1 MTGPGLGWLVGGHC
15 LFSASVGWP
24 GCLGP
29 SSIMIAGNAQSRGR
43 GPPAFAGRIASRT
56 RPRGDRGEGAIGPD
70 GRGQQVH
77 SDWRPERGSTRRRTP
92 DRSRDARASR
102 SHQRRSALVV
112 RARPNPLRTRQNN
125 KGPVRS
131 TVSQGAEHERS
142 PHRDRVRGLER
153 EWSAPRLGGAS
164 APCLPG
170 PSGGVCREMRGRSE
184 AQDSSVSI
192 RKLLAGSIGGFHLHP
207 AECQPV
213 SYLRAGTLVSRFA
226 SCSRVPSAGF
236 TCTPPNANQSVTCR
250 PGL

>member
-112 RARPNPLRTRQNN
+112 RARPNPSGRASYLAIRA
-125 KGPVRS
+125 PRS
-131 TVSQGAEHERS
+131 G
-142 PHRDRVRGLER
+142 RDRHQPAPSICPVAAPVATRG
-153 EWSAPRLGGAS
+153 PRVQPPRPRAATPDARLVWTAS
-164 APCLPG
+164 PAW
-170 PSGGVCREMRGRSE
+170 
-184 AQDSSVSI
+184 
-192 RKLLAGSIGGFHLHP
+192 HP
-207 AECQPV
+207 
-213 SYLRAGTLVSRFA
+213 
-226 SCSRVPSAGF
+226 
-236 TCTPPNANQSVTCR
+236 
-250 PGL
+250 